1 MKLPIGLIAR
11 FALKIATKAIA
22 KAATNDTNPL
32 TVDSAKKA
40 VVEAVQD
47 EMVKAGVKRLG

>member
-11 FALKIATKAIA
+11 FALKIATRAIA
-22 KAATNDTNPL
+22 KAATDDANPL

-40 VVEAVQD
+40 VVQAVQD
-47 EMVKAGVKRLG
+47 EVLKAGVKRLG